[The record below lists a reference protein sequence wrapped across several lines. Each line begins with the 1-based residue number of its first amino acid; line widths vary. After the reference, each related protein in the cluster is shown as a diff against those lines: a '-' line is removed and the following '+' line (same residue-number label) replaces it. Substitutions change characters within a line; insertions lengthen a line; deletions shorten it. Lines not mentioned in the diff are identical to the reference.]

1 MGQKL
6 HDENEGLGQ
15 ITAGHERAAPEMK
28 TVANS
33 MGSSTQGRNQ
43 PGKGDAS
50 VPVND
55 ICQKLLDLLTS
66 AVSNSPD
73 RQEGQVKGFGDV
85 GNCGRFQVQN
95 GLRQAKYLGR

>member
-1 MGQKL
+1 
-6 HDENEGLGQ
+6 
-15 ITAGHERAAPEMK
+15 MK

-33 MGSSTQGRNQ
+33 LGSSTQGRNQ

-73 RQEGQVKGFGDV
+73 RQEGQVKGSGDI
-85 GNCGRFQVQN
+85 GNCGRFQVHYRLGQAEY
-95 GLRQAKYLGR
+95 LRWQRGFGCQAGSGYQCSGDTVRPRP